1 MDDEFKSFQSVFWV
15 RVLVTQN
22 LSKTLDGS
30 HDAFSL
36 VAIPAG
42 LVFGDIERD
51 VDEMPGFRLRTCR
64 SNIVGPRRDLVQM
77 LGMAVVQREQ
87 LRNLGLGSVSE
98 PGFSNFGDDGVSFRP
113 PRLCVSTAHNRACE
127 YGSNGNFRA
136 RHKTPPKVARMIGE
150 IPRMQQRS
158 HAIGAVERVGG
169 NLLLRR

>member
-22 LSKTLDGS
+22 LSEMLDGS

-51 VDEMPGFRLRTCR
+51 VDEMPGFRLGTCR
-64 SNIVGPRRDLVQM
+64 SNSVGPRRDLVQM
-77 LGMAVVQREQ
+77 LGMAGVQCWQ
-87 LRNLGLGSVSE
+87 LANLGFGSISE

-113 PRLCVSTAHNRACE
+113 PRFCVSTAQNHACE
-127 YGSNGNFRA
+127 Y
-136 RHKTPPKVARMIGE
+136 
-150 IPRMQQRS
+150 
-158 HAIGAVERVGG
+158 
-169 NLLLRR
+169 